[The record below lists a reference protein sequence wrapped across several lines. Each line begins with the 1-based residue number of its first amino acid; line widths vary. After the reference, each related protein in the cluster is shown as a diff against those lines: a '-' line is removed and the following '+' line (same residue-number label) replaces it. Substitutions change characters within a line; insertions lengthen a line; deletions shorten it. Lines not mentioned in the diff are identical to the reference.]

1 MRVIERNATGAISSR
16 WPTGGC
22 TEEAEDGGG
31 KNEGKRRERERQRE
45 RIRRDWTVE
54 GGTDR
59 RLNECESHSIN
70 LDRCQP

>member
-45 RIRRDWTVE
+45 DSTGLD
-54 GGTDR
+54 GGGR
-59 RLNECESHSIN
+59 NRPQIK
-70 LDRCQP
+70 